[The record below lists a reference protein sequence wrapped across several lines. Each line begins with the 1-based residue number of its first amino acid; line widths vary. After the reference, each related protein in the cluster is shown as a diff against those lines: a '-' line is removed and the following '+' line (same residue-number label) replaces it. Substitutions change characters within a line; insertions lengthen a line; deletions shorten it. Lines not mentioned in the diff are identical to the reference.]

1 MENLE
6 ISARTVEEATKKAL
20 AQLSVGLDE
29 IEITV
34 LSEGRGGILGL
45 GAEDARIRVKILK
58 SKKDDNSEVI
68 EIARN
73 ILDNLL
79 SRMGIQ
85 ATISATVP
93 ESSIDDEGALNPV
106 TFNVTGGDSSSL
118 IGRRGQTIDALQ
130 YLVRLITSKQN
141 RSRTPIMV
149 DVQDYK
155 KRRYEDLR
163 TLAMNVALQVKTR
176 KTSCRLEPM
185 SAFERRIIHITL
197 ANDPDVTTES
207 IGEGETR
214 KVVVMPKQKR

>member
-1 MENLE
+1 
-6 ISARTVEEATKKAL
+6 VEEATKKAL